1 MASRWASR
9 WCCPP
14 GRARPGQGLVPRWL
28 QVAGGWAWRLLFI
41 GIVIYLAYRVAGL
54 LALVVIPCAGALLLT
69 ALLQPLAARLHRA
82 GLPMMAATWCTLLGA
97 VIVLAGTITLVTIR
111 VRAEYKGLVT
121 QVRHTSHQVQAW
133 LAGPPLHLK
142 TTSLQTSSNKLLT
155 YLGQHKSLV
164 AGTVLTGEP
173 DRLRGA
179 RRHRAHAVRDVLPDQ
194 GRHPDLGLAD
204 ECPRGGSSQRAN
216 RAGRAAWQAVVFYVR
231 GTVLVAAI
239 HAVVIG
245 SALTIMGVPLVAP
258 LAVLVFLAA
267 FIPLVGILFAGSVI
281 ILITL
286 ATKGWIAAVI
296 LFGIFIAENQIES
309 HLLQPQVVG
318 RIIRLHPLAIILV
331 LAVGGIVAGIPGAV
345 VAVPVAAAIT
355 RAVPELRRRYPP
367 AGPVPVRGDSGPD
380 PPHRGR
386 VTECKELAAPRCTP
400 HGGRAAWPGTIPV
413 GRPWGSTGSRG
424 SSRQESR
431 GRTPMNGPDRVDVLI
446 QRLDPG
452 LPLPA
457 FAIRATPARICSR
470 PRTWTSG
477 RGTGPG
483 PDRGRHRAARRLC
496 RVRAPALRPRRAT
509 RGHDRER
516 AGHGG
521 RRLPRRDQGH
531 AAEHRPFAAGQLPAR
546 RPDRPARHPAG
557 RAGALP

>member
-1 MASRWASR
+1 M
-9 WCCPP
+9 
-14 GRARPGQGLVPRWL
+14 
-28 QVAGGWAWRLLFI
+28 
-41 GIVIYLAYRVAGL
+41 
-54 LALVVIPCAGALLLT
+54 VIPCAGAVLLT

-111 VRAEYKGLVT
+111 VRAEYAGLVI

-164 AGTVLTGEP
+164 AGTVLTGGQIVFEVLGGIVLMLFVTFFLIK
-173 DRLRGA
+173 DGSRIWAWLTSALGA
-179 RRHRAHAVRDVLPDQ
+179 D
-194 GRHPDLGLAD
+194 
-204 ECPRGGSSQRAN
+204 SSQRAN

-245 SALTIMGVPLVAP
+245 SALTIMGAPLVAP

-267 FIPLVGILFAGSVI
+267 FIPLVGILFAGSVV

-296 LFGIFIAENQIES
+296 LLGIFIAENQLES

-355 RAVPELRRRYPP
+355 RAVPELRRRNPR
-367 AGPVPVRGDSGPD
+367 AEPVPVRGDSGPA
-380 PPHRGR
+380 PP
-386 VTECKELAAPRCTP
+386 APR
-400 HGGRAAWPGTIPV
+400 
-413 GRPWGSTGSRG
+413 
-424 SSRQESR
+424 
-431 GRTPMNGPDRVDVLI
+431 
-446 QRLDPG
+446 
-452 LPLPA
+452 
-457 FAIRATPARICSR
+457 
-470 PRTWTSG
+470 
-477 RGTGPG
+477 
-483 PDRGRHRAARRLC
+483 
-496 RVRAPALRPRRAT
+496 
-509 RGHDRER
+509 
-516 AGHGG
+516 
-521 RRLPRRDQGH
+521 
-531 AAEHRPFAAGQLPAR
+531 
-546 RPDRPARHPAG
+546 
-557 RAGALP
+557 

>member
-1 MASRWASR
+1 MVERSGRGAGR
-9 WCCPP
+9 
-14 GRARPGQGLVPRWL
+14 GVGQRARQLLTDARAGIRHAEERQNAAGRLQPDDQAREAAANGLAASPAPDALYPPDAPHEPQRADGPQTAGGAYPADGAVPLAEPGQGRGLVPRWL

-41 GIVIYLAYRVAGL
+41 GIVIYLAYRVAGR

-69 ALLQPLAARLHRA
+69 ALLQPLAARLRRV
-82 GLPMMAATWCTLLGA
+82 GLPMLAATWCTLLGA

-111 VRAEYKGLVT
+111 VRAEYDGLVT

-155 YLGQHKSLV
+155 YLSQHKSLV
-164 AGTVLTGEP
+164 AGTVLTGSQIVFEVLGGIALMLFVTFFLIK
-173 DRLRGA
+173 DGRRIWAWLTRAFGA
-179 RRHRAHAVRDVLPDQ
+179 D
-194 GRHPDLGLAD
+194 G
-204 ECPRGGSSQRAN
+204 SQRAN

-245 SALTIMGVPLVAP
+245 SALTIMGAPLVAP

-296 LFGIFIAENQIES
+296 LLGIFIAENQVES
-309 HLLQPQVVG
+309 HLLQPLVVG

-367 AGPVPVRGDSGPD
+367 AGPDPVRQDSGPA
-380 PPHRGR
+380 PP
-386 VTECKELAAPRCTP
+386 APR
-400 HGGRAAWPGTIPV
+400 
-413 GRPWGSTGSRG
+413 
-424 SSRQESR
+424 
-431 GRTPMNGPDRVDVLI
+431 
-446 QRLDPG
+446 
-452 LPLPA
+452 
-457 FAIRATPARICSR
+457 
-470 PRTWTSG
+470 
-477 RGTGPG
+477 
-483 PDRGRHRAARRLC
+483 
-496 RVRAPALRPRRAT
+496 
-509 RGHDRER
+509 
-516 AGHGG
+516 
-521 RRLPRRDQGH
+521 
-531 AAEHRPFAAGQLPAR
+531 
-546 RPDRPARHPAG
+546 
-557 RAGALP
+557 